1 MKSIPP
7 SRRMIPREDVTWF
20 RRKNLISRT
29 YRILYS
35 ILILAL
41 LQACTL
47 TDALLPDG
55 RKPGLAPTATR
66 IPFVAE
72 NDGPPGFRAE
82 LSSPDIVL
90 LTWEVVPEAVGYKVQ
105 VVFDGLDPLTV
116 AYLPQEA
123 TRFEHFLAP
132 EASLLTYRLQTVA
145 AGGPAGASS
154 LQVETQGHAP
164 NPLTVQAAFSETGIV
179 SAVIGPA
186 GGALETA
193 DGRGVTYTLVI
204 PPGAIR
210 TELEISMTPVS
221 AIDGWPLDGDFL
233 GAVRLEPEG
242 WLLDEVATLTI
253 HGAAASNP
261 GLTTVGFAF
270 DGTGEEFHLAPAY
283 PALSPAASLGT
294 GGGRR
299 ARPARQQD
307 GGASSQ
313 PVTELGNA
321 GIGETSADA
330 AAAMAGEH
338 APTSSSEAADQK
350 AAVTDA
356 AVDDLA
362 PLLSNAEL
370 AEIAASNLLT
380 QILNDIEDCYS
391 FKRAVGSFHAWES
404 KVAGLGD
411 VGDFRQSIMEQ
422 LAEKAVET
430 IEKASEDCVEA
441 DKGVVPASVPC
452 AEKLTRDIQ
461 SGRDPFYTELQQE
474 ITQDPGLKKRFT
486 EADDA
491 SEQCPHSYGVNETLS
506 LGYSWISACIP
517 SLDRPYQVRWIGQGL
532 EGIYRLY
539 PKANNPFSGRM
550 EGQAHMEMGGV
561 SMTIVYEGTYKIN
574 VLDEDIRGYPI
585 NMDTLLTFEATITSC
600 AEGKCITNVENGD
613 HRIPLLVR
621 KQRCPVP

>member
-1 MKSIPP
+1 M
-7 SRRMIPREDVTWF
+7 
-20 RRKNLISRT
+20 ISRT
-29 YRILYS
+29 HRILTS
-35 ILILAL
+35 ILVLAL
-41 LQACTL
+41 LQACIL
-47 TDALLPDG
+47 TDGLLPDG
-55 RKPGLAPTATR
+55 RNPGLAPTATR
-66 IPFVAE
+66 VPFVAE

-105 VVFDGLDPLTV
+105 VVFDGLEPLTV

-123 TRFEHFLAP
+123 THFEHFLAP

-186 GGALETA
+186 GGTLETV
-193 DGRGVTYTLVI
+193 DGRGLTYTLVI

-210 TELEISMTPVS
+210 TDLEISMTPVS

-270 DGTGEEFHLAPAY
+270 DGAGEEFHLAPAY
-283 PALSPAASLGT
+283 PALSPAAGPGT
-294 GGGRR
+294 GGGGR
-299 ARPARQQD
+299 ARPVRQQD

-313 PVTELGNA
+313 PMTELGSA
-321 GIGETSADA
+321 GIGQTSADA
-330 AAAMAGEH
+330 AAAMAEGH
-338 APTSSSEAADQK
+338 APTSDSDAADQK

-356 AVDDLA
+356 ALDDLA

-370 AEIAASNLLT
+370 AEIAMNNLLT
-380 QILNDIEDCYS
+380 QILNVEDCYG
-391 FKRAVGSFHAWES
+391 FKRAVGSFHGWES
-404 KVAGLGD
+404 KAASLGD
-411 VGDFRQSIMEQ
+411 TGDFRQTLVEQ
-422 LAEKAVET
+422 LAQKAVET
-430 IEKASEDCVEA
+430 IEKAGQDCVEA
-441 DKGVVPASVPC
+441 EKGVVPASVPC

-461 SGRDPFYTELQQE
+461 SGSDPFYTELQQE
-474 ITQDPGLKKRFT
+474 ITRDPELKKRFT

-491 SEQCPHSYGVNETLS
+491 SEQCPHSYGVNETLTI
-506 LGYSWISACIP
+506 GYSWISGCIP
-517 SLDRPYQVRWIGQGL
+517 SLDRPYQVRWIGKGL
-532 EGIYRLY
+532 EGVYRLY
-539 PKANNPFSGRM
+539 PKAGDPFSGRM
-550 EGQAHMEMGGV
+550 EGQSNMTIGGT
-561 SMTIVYEGTYKIN
+561 SMTIVYEGTYIIEI
-574 VLDEDIRGYPI
+574 LEEDQRGYPV
-585 NMDTLLTFEATITSC
+585 NMDTVLTFEMTITTC
-600 AEGKCITNVENGD
+600 AEGKCFTHVDNGD
-613 HRIPLLVR
+613 HRIPILVR